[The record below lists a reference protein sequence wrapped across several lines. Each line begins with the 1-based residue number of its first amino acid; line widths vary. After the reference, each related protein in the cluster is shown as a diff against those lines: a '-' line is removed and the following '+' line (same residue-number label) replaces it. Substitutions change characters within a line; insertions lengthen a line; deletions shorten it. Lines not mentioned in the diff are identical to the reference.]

1 MSERDRYDLPLTVGS
16 AEAAAAYRD
25 GMELYFAG
33 WTGVGPAIEEAI
45 ARDPDF
51 ALARAAKAT
60 FRSMAHDPETARTE
74 IEKALELVERRGT
87 PRERSHVRVL
97 HRIMTGPRPEA
108 IAAALGHVEECP
120 RDAFILSLLLGAF
133 GLLAFSGM
141 PDHEQV
147 KVRLCTRYASQYGDD
162 WWFATFQG
170 WAEGENGNP
179 ALGRRMLE
187 KALAQRPENAHGAHA
202 YAHALFEAGDHEEAE
217 GFLENWLPLYHP
229 GGPLH
234 GHIAWHKAWLA
245 VDRGDTETALDNYAQ
260 YLAPSKSAGRPP
272 SLLADAASFL
282 WRLRVYGHEIPEE
295 LWQDVAAYGRKY
307 FPKGGFPFVDMHM
320 AYVAGATGDLED
332 FRQRASDHQRLLEQG
347 ALPGGAAVP
356 VLCKGMLTMAQ
367 GDYACAAGLLESALP
382 HVVRLGGSGAQRSI
396 AEDMLLIALA
406 RSGNAEKAA
415 NLLDHRLKTRPSPRN
430 RRWRAGLNAM
440 PGKGAG
446 ALFPWGRVEAPASRL
461 AS

>member
-1 MSERDRYDLPLTVGS
+1 MSERDRYDLPLTAGS
-16 AEAAAAYRD
+16 AEAAAAYRN

-45 ARDPDF
+45 ALDPDF

-74 IEKALELVERRGT
+74 IGRALEIVERRGT

-108 IAAALGHVEECP
+108 ITAALGHVEECP

-133 GLLAFSGM
+133 GMLAFSGM
-141 PDHEQV
+141 PDHEPV
-147 KVRLCTRYASQYGDD
+147 KVRLCNRYASQYGDD

-170 WAEGENGNP
+170 WAEAENGNP

-187 KALAQRPENAHGAHA
+187 RALGQRRENAHAAHA
-202 YAHALFEAGDHEEAE
+202 FTHALFEAGDHEEAE
-217 GFLENWLPLYHP
+217 TFLESWLPLYSP

-245 VDRGDTETALDNYAQ
+245 VDRGDTETALDNYAR

-282 WRLRVYGHEIPEE
+282 WRLRVYGYEIPQE
-295 LWQDVAAYGRKY
+295 LWQDVLAYGRKY

-332 FRQRASDHQRLLEQG
+332 FGQRASDHHRLLEAG

-356 VLCKGMLTMAQ
+356 VLCKGMLSMAQ
-367 GDYACAAGLLESALP
+367 GDYAGAAELLESALP

-396 AEDMLLIALA
+396 VEDMLLIALT
-406 RSGNAEKAA
+406 RSGNAERAV
-415 NLLDHRLKTRPSPRN
+415 NLLDERLKTRPSPRN
-430 RRWRAGLNAM
+430 QSWRADLGAT
-440 PGKGAG
+440 PGKGASP
-446 ALFPWGRVEAPASRL
+446 LISWGFAEATSSRMAS
-461 AS
+461 